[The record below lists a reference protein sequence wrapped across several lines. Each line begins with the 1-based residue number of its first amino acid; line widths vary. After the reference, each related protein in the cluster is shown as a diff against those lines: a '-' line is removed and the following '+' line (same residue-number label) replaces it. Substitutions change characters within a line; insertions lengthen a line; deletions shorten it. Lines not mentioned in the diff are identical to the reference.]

1 MDVLIVEMDDLI
13 AATLV
18 EALACDDIMA
28 EVVPGENEAMAKCHE
43 DCPKVVVTSINR
55 QAEDMEGL
63 RLARAMRARC
73 PGIAIVYMAALWPVK
88 LGRNALDERERFI
101 NKPPAIK
108 NLSGTVRE
116 LLATGHAA

>member
-1 MDVLIVEMDDLI
+1 
-13 AATLV
+13 
-18 EALACDDIMA
+18 
-28 EVVPGENEAMAKCHE
+28 MAKCHE

-63 RLARAMRARC
+63 RLARAVRARC

-101 NKPPAIK
+101 NKPPAIE
-108 NLSGTVRE
+108 NLSRTVRE

>member
-1 MDVLIVEMDDLI
+1 MLIVEIDDLI
-13 AATLV
+13 AASLV
-18 EALACDDIMA
+18 EALADVDIVA
-28 EVVPGENEAMAKCHE
+28 EVVPGENEAMAKCHD
-43 DCPKVVVTSINR
+43 DCPKVVVTGINR

-73 PGIAIVYMAALWPVK
+73 PGIAAIYMAALWPVK
-88 LGRNALDERERFI
+88 LGRNSLGGWERFI
-101 NKPPAIK
+101 NKPLGIE

>member
-1 MDVLIVEMDDLI
+1 MLIVEMDDLI

-28 EVVPGENEAMAKCHE
+28 EVVLGENEAMAKCHE

-63 RLARAMRARC
+63 RLACAMRRPLSC
-73 PGIAIVYMAALWPVK
+73 KIAIVYMAALWPVK
-88 LGRNALDERERFI
+88 LRPKCPR
-101 NKPPAIK
+101 
-108 NLSGTVRE
+108 
-116 LLATGHAA
+116 